1 MQWLSAAFL
10 LSGELQMSQQEGTE
24 KHPGEVDQ
32 VEVPF
37 LVHWCLA
44 HADCL
49 ACPEWVAFGAWC
61 PWVNI

>member
-1 MQWLSAAFL
+1 
-10 LSGELQMSQQEGTE
+10 MSQQEGTE